1 MAELQASQAHF
12 VRCVKPNQKLLP
24 QELHGEGVVN
34 QLKMSGMLDAVKLIQ
49 SGYPTRIPYADIH
62 SKYKMHMPERVQS
75 LSPAQFCEVIAEVCD
90 VGKKDYALGLE
101 RMFFRL
107 GCAAFLEELS
117 EADPVM
123 LTSIVLR
130 FIVFVRY
137 CSLLHCMCA
146 LLFFAA
152 LYLCDTVLCFIV
164 FVRYCSL
171 LHCMCAVLFLASLYL
186 RGACSCFMV
195 FVRYC
200 SLLHCICA
208 VLFGAF

>member
-1 MAELQASQAHF
+1 M
-12 VRCVKPNQKLLP
+12 
-24 QELHGEGVVN
+24 
-34 QLKMSGMLDAVKLIQ
+34 
-49 SGYPTRIPYADIH
+49 
-62 SKYKMHMPERVQS
+62 
-75 LSPAQFCEVIAEVCD
+75 IAEVCD

-152 LYLCDTVLCFIV
+152 LYVCATVLCCIV
-164 FVRYCSL
+164 FVRYC
-171 LHCMCAVLFLASLYL
+171 A
-186 RGACSCFMV
+186 
-195 FVRYC
+195 
-200 SLLHCICA
+200 LLHCICA
-208 VLFGAF
+208 VLFFASLYVCGTVLCFIVCVRHCSWLHCICAEPVLASWYLCGTVLCCIVFVRYCSVLFSVHTVLFCAFRFTYSIPT

>member
-1 MAELQASQAHF
+1 M
-12 VRCVKPNQKLLP
+12 
-24 QELHGEGVVN
+24 
-34 QLKMSGMLDAVKLIQ
+34 
-49 SGYPTRIPYADIH
+49 
-62 SKYKMHMPERVQS
+62 
-75 LSPAQFCEVIAEVCD
+75 IAEVCD

-152 LYLCDTVLCFIV
+152 LYL
-164 FVRYCSL
+164 
-171 LHCMCAVLFLASLYL
+171 